1 MNEHKPWCK
10 PARWAPASSGGRPT
24 EECRHRSWTASAAE
38 QHRASRSS
46 PEGRLWS
53 IFSMN
58 YMKCLKWRQKYQNA
72 KLELH
77 KRIKDWYS
85 HWQSKSLKWSL
96 VIHLQ
101 ISRAL
106 GVNNKVIIKVIFLAL
121 CTNTASELLPVIRKT
136 AQTLWPLY
144 FRRYLC
150 SLFHW
155 VVIYCD
161 TAWLLL
167 NNNIS
172 TSRPWKIKN
181 SK

>member
-1 MNEHKPWCK
+1 MNKYKPWYT
-10 PARWAPASSGGRPT
+10 PARWARASSGGQPT
-24 EECRHRSWTASAAE
+24 EECRHRSWTASAAR
-38 QHRASRSS
+38 QHRASHSS
-46 PEGRLWS
+46 PEDRLW
-53 IFSMN
+53 IKCI
-58 YMKCLKWRQKYQNA
+58 KCLKWKYQNA
-72 KLELH
+72 QLELH
-77 KRIKDWYS
+77 KRIKDWDS
-85 HWQSKSLKWSL
+85 HWQSKSLKCSL
-96 VIHLQ
+96 DIHFQ
-101 ISRAL
+101 ISRVL
-106 GVNNKVIIKVIFLAL
+106 GLNNKVIIKVIFLPL
-121 CTNTASELLPVIRKT
+121 CTNTASELLPVSRQT

-172 TSRPWKIKN
+172 TSPPWKIKK